1 MTDLP
6 SASAGGS
13 SGDELENLLLA
24 ELEEQAELDAAT
36 AVLVEKEQKEPPAPK
51 RQKTAGSKYFLN
63 LFSSYLYCIISLY
76 TISNRNSIL
85 I

>member
-36 AVLVEKEQKEPPAPK
+36 AALVEKEQKEPPAPK
-51 RQKTAGSKYFLN
+51 RQKTAGSKYFLIN
-63 LFSSYLYCIISLY
+63 FLQLILHYFSLHHIQS
-76 TISNRNSIL
+76 
-85 I
+85 